1 MPGHWEGDLILGLNS
16 SAIGTLAERT
26 TRFTMLLHL
35 PPMEGHGGPRAKNG
49 PALAGHRAEAVR
61 DAVAACITTLPGQ
74 LRRRS
79 PGTRAQRW
87 PATRSCASAP
97 VSTSA
102 SAARTAPGS
111 AAATR
116 TQTDSCASTSRRKP
130 TSAGSA
136 GDLAAVAAAL
146 NGRPRKTPGW
156 KTRPSRWK
164 ATSRRPGRS
173 WTSWTATSSWSATP
187 TAARSSPR
195 PGRTRV
201 SALAYVAALAPD
213 NGESVTTLIAN
224 PPPGAPVP
232 PILPPRDGYLFLDRE
247 RFHASFAGD
256 LPAAQAAFMA
266 GLGHATC
273 HELPSRRAS
282 CDQTFRRGAAATSAG
297 AGHESGGRAIGSV
310 EAWVGPQ
317 AAESRSPSLDAL
329 APDVVKSH
337 YARLR
342 RSIWSSRRSH
352 VDAAGCLDTSAL
364 GRIHVP
370 R

>member
-1 MPGHWEGDLILGLNS
+1 MASHS
-16 SAIGTLAERT
+16 
-26 TRFTMLLHL
+26 
-35 PPMEGHGGPRAKNG
+35 
-49 PALAGHRAEAVR
+49 
-61 DAVAACITTLPGQ
+61 Q
-74 LRRRS
+74 LRIGSGLDICFCGPHS
-79 PGTRAQRW
+79 PWQRGSNENTNGLLRQYFPKGT
-87 PATRSCASAP
+87 
-97 VSTSA
+97 
-102 SAARTAPGS
+102 
-111 AAATR
+111 
-116 TQTDSCASTSRRKP
+116 DLSRH
-130 TSAGSA
+130 SV